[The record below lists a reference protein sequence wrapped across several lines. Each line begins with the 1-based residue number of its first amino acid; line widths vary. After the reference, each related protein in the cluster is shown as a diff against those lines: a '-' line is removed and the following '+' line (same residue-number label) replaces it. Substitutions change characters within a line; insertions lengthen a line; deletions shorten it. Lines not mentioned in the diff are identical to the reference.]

1 MGQAHRPQQDHPPCF
16 FTAQRLTTSDRVA
29 ANEVLLQLDLFR
41 RRNHRVGKPAEPCVH
56 SIDPPIRN
64 CQPYAEIIAPIDAIA
79 GIITQEN
86 FRPVTTDRNEH
97 GQVQVLVSDG
107 EFRFPFG
114 IQIDSP
120 IPDSG
125 ITV

>member
-1 MGQAHRPQQDHPPCF
+1 MGQAHRPQKDHSPCF
-16 FTAQRLTTSDRVA
+16 FTAQGLATADRVA
-29 ANEVLLQLDLFR
+29 ANEVLLQLDLLR
-41 RRNHRVGKPAEPCVH
+41 RWNDRVGKPAETGVH
-56 SIDPPIRN
+56 AIDPSVRN

-79 GIITQEN
+79 GTVTQKN
-86 FRPVTTDRNEH
+86 FRPVTTDRQEH
-97 GQVQVLVSDG
+97 GQIQVLVSDG
-107 EFRFPFG
+107 EFRFPCG